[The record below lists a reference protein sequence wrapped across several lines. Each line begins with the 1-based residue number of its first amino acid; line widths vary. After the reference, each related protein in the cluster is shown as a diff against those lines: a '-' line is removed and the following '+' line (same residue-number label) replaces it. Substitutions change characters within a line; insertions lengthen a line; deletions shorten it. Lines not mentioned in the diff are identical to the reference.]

1 MQLTTA
7 QKQTLKAAILAETNT
22 AFVALR
28 NANDEQGMADFYNA
42 QSTFVVWQTS
52 VAIDTITDA
61 IDWARMTPAQA
72 IPATG
77 TDAIL
82 QWQARALMCQG
93 KQFNLQNLLIGK
105 QSIAASRANI
115 RAALQ
120 DCLTALPSTA
130 AGTNQSAGWT
140 AVQASMQRT
149 CTVGERL
156 FATGTGTTATPG
168 SLVVEGTVSAQD
180 ISDAMRA

>member
-7 QKQTLKAAILAETNT
+7 QQQTLKAAILAETNAT
-22 AFVALR
+22 FVALR
-28 NANDEQGMADFYNA
+28 DANNEQGMADFYNA

-52 VAIDTITDA
+52 VPIDTITDA

-77 TDAIL
+77 TDDIL
-82 QWQARALMCQG
+82 RWQARALLCQG

-105 QSIAASRANI
+105 QSLAASRANI

-130 AGTNQSAGWT
+130 SGTNQSAGWT
-140 AVQASMQRT
+140 SVQTAMQRT
-149 CTVGERL
+149 CSLGERL
-156 FATGTGTTATPG
+156 FATGTGTTASPG
-168 SLVVEGTVSAQD
+168 TLVVEGVVSAQD
-180 ISDAMRA
+180 ISDALRV